1 MQATPYWEQVR
12 NLSRPS
18 SPSPQ
23 PLPTCPLCDG
33 MGMYLPDVPLTDPNF
48 GKVIM
53 CECQREARTRHLMA
67 GIEAMLGSSADF
79 SRHRD
84 SSFDTFQALNTLDGK
99 DVALNLAQQFA
110 RGDVT
115 LGGVTKRGLVLYGP
129 CGVGKTGLAI
139 SALRE
144 RALLGESIMMIKF
157 DAFIRQVQRGYGD
170 EAGTSDQLIDAAT
183 NAELLYIDDAG
194 DQDLAGAAKDDK
206 RRNMLLILEPR
217 HARNAPT
224 LITMNLDPTAFYV
237 QFGNRLYQRVI
248 ELCHWAEVGGEVLRS

>member
-1 MQATPYWEQVR
+1 
-12 NLSRPS
+12 
-18 SPSPQ
+18 
-23 PLPTCPLCDG
+23 
-33 MGMYLPDVPLTDPNF
+33 MYLPDVPTTDARF
-48 GKVIM
+48 GKVIV
-53 CECQREARTRHLMA
+53 CECQREARARQLTA
-67 GIEAMLGSSADF
+67 GIEALLGNSADF

-84 SSFDTFQALNTLDGK
+84 SSFDTFHALNTRDGK

-115 LGGVTKRGLVLYGP
+115 LGGVTKRGLVLHGP

-144 RALLGESIMMIKF
+144 RALLGENIMMIKL

-170 EAGTSDQLIDAAT
+170 GTSDHLIDAAA
-183 NAELLYIDDAG
+183 NADLLFIDDAG

-206 RRNMLLILEPR
+206 RRNMLLMLEPR

-224 LITMNLDPTAFYV
+224 LITMNLDPAAFYV
-237 QFGNRLYQRVI
+237 QFGDRLYQRVI
-248 ELCHWAEVGGEVLRS
+248 ELCHWVEVGGEVLRS